1 MKSSASIACSLLPFI
16 LLAISAA
23 HAADRFVSP
32 EGNDTHDGLTA
43 ASAFRSL
50 ATAAK
55 ATPAGAHTI
64 RLAAGEYPETESTLL
79 APGVSLA
86 GAGIGQTVIRWS
98 ARQDPRET
106 KASPEAEKTAIRAMD
121 TANASISGFTLIGN
135 LPDDRRANTGITV
148 HGAHDFSIHDCEV
161 KGFEFTGI
169 WLHDAVGSTIRNN
182 RLEDNGMPH
191 KDSCSGG
198 LQIGHLTDCSI
209 HHNTIREHRGAYGIK
224 TCIPEWT
231 ERNDPW
237 SAPKA
242 KLVRVL
248 IHDNDI
254 RLRQQGGWG
263 QGQPNIAIE
272 LWHAEPDT
280 CEIFRNRT
288 NTCVSLVEG
297 GTAAKTIRVH
307 HNLFLLDPGYNYA
320 LEAGFHNMEIDHNV
334 FRNGI
339 YPIAT
344 FGPPPSNMNIHN
356 NVFDGIED
364 ITLLALSG
372 VTGFRFV
379 NNTVVVKKD
388 MPVLSLGKHGKE
400 SRGILIADNL
410 FVKEGG
416 EPLAAEHIVFHA
428 DSPPAPDA
436 ATVRGNAFWNWK
448 PFGTDSRSEDPMLMR
463 EPDGDLLLKLSPESP
478 TLGSGKGTPGGR
490 PAE

>member
-1 MKSSASIACSLLPFI
+1 MMPALSC
-16 LLAISAA
+16 
-23 HAADRFVSP
+23 AADRYVSP
-32 EGNDTHDGLTA
+32 TGNDAHDGLTA
-43 ASAFRSL
+43 ATALRTL
-50 ATAAK
+50 AAAAK
-55 ATPAGAHTI
+55 ATPAGSHTI
-64 RLAAGEYPETESTLL
+64 RLAAGDYPETESSLL
-79 APGVSLA
+79 APGVSLV

-98 ARQDPRET
+98 ARQEPRET
-106 KASPEAEKTAIRAMD
+106 KAAPEVDKTAIR
-121 TANASISGFTLIGN
+121 TENTSNASISGFSLIGN
-135 LPDDRRANTGITV
+135 LPEDQRANTGIVV

-169 WLHDAVGSTIRNN
+169 WMHDAVGSTIRNN
-182 RLEDNGMPH
+182 RLEDNGVPH

-198 LQIGHLTDCSI
+198 LQIGHLTDCTI

-231 ERNDPW
+231 QRNDPW
-237 SAPKA
+237 SAPKV

-254 RLRQQGGWG
+254 KTRQQGGWG
-263 QGQPNIAIE
+263 QGQPNISIE

-280 CEIFRNRT
+280 CEVFRNRV

-320 LEAGFHNMEIDHNV
+320 LEAGFNNMEIDNNV
-334 FRNGI
+334 FRNGF

-344 FGPPPSNMNIHN
+344 FGPPPNNINVHN

-364 ITLLALSG
+364 INLLSL
-372 VTGFRFV
+372 TGATDFRFT

-400 SRGILIADNL
+400 SRGILIADNI
-410 FVKEGG
+410 FVKDNG
-416 EPLAAEHIVFHA
+416 EPQAAAMVSHSAE
-428 DSPPAPDA
+428 SPPAPDA
-436 ATVRGNAFWNWK
+436 VTMRGNWFWNWN
-448 PFGTDSRSEDPMLMR
+448 PTGADGQSADPMLIR
-463 EPDGDLLLKLSPESP
+463 EPEGDQFLKLAPESP
-478 TLGSGKGTPGGR
+478 ALKVGKGTHGGN
-490 PAE
+490 PAAQGQ